1 MMNWDGTG
9 GMVQTWIFGLLVLL
23 GVIVLGVVLV
33 KAFTGGSSTTG
44 GSNTTREMGADPGRG
59 RIILDERYARG
70 EIDIEEYQ
78 ERLRNLEGDGR

>member
-33 KAFTGGSSTTG
+33 KAFTG